1 MAYVRVILA
10 VTRSMDAEPGS
21 GYAAVQSFSGSHYSC
36 MNKAKPKENA
46 QKKSARV
53 PYYFMRA
60 RTAGAAG
67 RKDCGTASG

>member
-10 VTRSMDAEPGS
+10 VTLSMDAEPGS

-46 QKKSARV
+46 
-53 PYYFMRA
+53 
-60 RTAGAAG
+60 
-67 RKDCGTASG
+67 